1 MGTVRSPSPIVE
13 AFVRS
18 VNERLPA
25 EQSEKLGSFQD
36 DVARTIDAQDGHRAR
51 HCALWAIRTAGDRAL
66 SHPEWQRIKETHEV
80 WKNAW
85 FGVEFGRMTKTA
97 GRRQPIEDV
106 EIEWV
111 EDAIRVANLVGSAIG
126 WEHAR
131 WDQLLAELIAMEP
144 EIAPA

>member
-1 MGTVRSPSPIVE
+1 MSDCRPSRVRSSGPSRTTWRAPLTPRT
-13 AFVRS
+13 ATG
-18 VNERLPA
+18 PA
-25 EQSEKLGSFQD
+25 I
-36 DVARTIDAQDGHRAR
+36 A
-51 HCALWAIRTAGDRAL
+51 ALWAIRTAGDREL

-144 EIAPA
+144 EVAPAHDS